1 MKARNTASLALLIG
15 LVPGLAAAVQTR
27 PLRLE
32 LPALN
37 TQAMNT
43 QTAPAVEAR
52 GQRALFASRADER
65 PGRVAPLFRRNG
77 NANRAVVQTRVQNLG
92 RQALESVLD
101 PTAPALDDQR
111 GEGKLQLKFQKQGN
125 AFRDLSRSYREACDR
140 VSAKIW
146 DEPNGK
152 RVRFDVAGKPGLG
165 VEIPIGK
172 R

>member
-1 MKARNTASLALLIG
+1 MKARNTAALALLIS
-15 LVPGLAAAVQTR
+15 LAPGLAAAVQTR
-27 PLRLE
+27 PFRLE
-32 LPALN
+32 LPPLG
-37 TQAMNT
+37 TQA
-43 QTAPAVEAR
+43 APTSEPR
-52 GQRALFASRADER
+52 GQRPLFASRAAER
-65 PGRVAPLFRRNG
+65 PARVAPLFRRNG
-77 NANRAVVQTRVQNLG
+77 NPNRAVVETRAQSLG

-101 PTAPALDDQR
+101 PSAPPALDEQR
-111 GEGKLQLKFQKQGN
+111 AEGQLRLKFQKQGN
-125 AFRDLSRSYREACDR
+125 AFRDLNRSYREACDR